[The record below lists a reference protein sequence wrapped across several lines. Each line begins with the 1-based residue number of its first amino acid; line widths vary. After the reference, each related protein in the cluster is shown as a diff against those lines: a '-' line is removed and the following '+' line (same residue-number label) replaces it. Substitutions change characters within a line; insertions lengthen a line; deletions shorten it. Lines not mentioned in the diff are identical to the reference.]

1 MQANP
6 CFRRRALAAVLLAL
20 LGGSA
25 IAAPLRLDDGVRATF
40 APRVNFAA
48 TQAQPE
54 FDQFIV
60 NFTPDSAP
68 ERDARVR
75 LGAFERAA
83 AARGSYFRFE
93 YVRPLAAGGHVV
105 RLRDVRADRS
115 LSVDPAEA
123 QALMVELARDPDVTY
138 VEPDIRLNHFFTPN
152 DPLYPQQWAYF
163 SDTAGINLAGGWQYA
178 NGTGVT
184 VAVIDT
190 GIVPHS
196 DLNANVVGGYDF
208 ISDAATAR
216 DGDGRDPNPND
227 EGDWWANSECGP
239 SVPPAEPSSWHG
251 THVAGII
258 AALTNNNNA
267 VAGVAYGAK
276 VVPIRVLGKCGG
288 SLSDISDAITWAAGG
303 SVAGVPANPNP
314 AKVINMSLGGQASCG
329 VAMQNAINSAVN
341 AGTVVVAAAG
351 NSSAD
356 VKNFVPAGCNNVVA
370 VAALTSG
377 GKLASFSNF
386 GDKIDVAAPGVGIL
400 STLNAGTSVQGA
412 ESTRKYDGTSQAAPQ
427 VAGLA
432 AMILSKGPKTPA
444 AVENLLKCQ
453 ARTVDC
459 AFDSPKSCGWGV
471 IDTLRTMK
479 AVASNLTIC
488 AQTADNP
495 LFWPSTFTND
505 NDYTIPGASMV
516 ESPNTVWGRHGN
528 ASANMQVTLKIKPLN
543 IFSLISVHDYKIELV
558 APDGTAYLLFNH
570 LNALPAS
577 YAVDVSSEVANG
589 LWKLRVSNTA
599 GGNNGIIDTWT
610 LKFN

>member
-6 CFRRRALAAVLLAL
+6 CFRRRALAAILLAL

-25 IAAPLRLDDGVRATF
+25 SAAPLRLDDSVRAAF
-40 APRVNFAA
+40 EPRVNFAA
-48 TQAQPE
+48 TEAQAE

-60 NFTPDSAP
+60 NFTPDSVP

-75 LGAFERAA
+75 LSAFDRAA
-83 AARGSYFRFE
+83 AARGGFFRFE

-105 RLRDVRADRS
+105 RLRDAARPDQR

-123 QALMVELARDPDVTY
+123 QALMVELARNPDVTY
-138 VEPDIRLNHFFTPN
+138 VEPDIRLTHAFTPN

-163 SDTAGINLAGGWQYA
+163 SDTAGINLGGGWQYA
-178 NGTGVT
+178 NGAGVT

-196 DLNANVVGGYDF
+196 DLSANVIGGYDF

-216 DGDGRDPNPND
+216 DGDGRDANPND
-227 EGDWWANSECGP
+227 EGDWWDNSECAGAV
-239 SVPPAEPSSWHG
+239 SEPSSWHG

-258 AALTNNNNA
+258 AAVTNNNSG

-288 SLSDISDAITWAAGG
+288 SLSDISDAIVWASGG

-314 AKVINMSLGGQASCG
+314 AKVINMSLGGQANCG
-329 VAMQNAINSAVN
+329 VAMQNAVNSAVN

-370 VAALTSG
+370 VAALTTA
-377 GKLASFSNF
+377 GKLASFSNY
-386 GDKIDVAAPGVGIL
+386 GDKVDVAAPGVGIL
-400 STLNAGTSVQGA
+400 STLNAGTTVQGA
-412 ESTRKYDGTSQAAPQ
+412 ESTRKYDGTSQASPQ

-432 AMILSKGPKTPA
+432 AMILSKGSKTPA
-444 AVENLLKCQ
+444 AVEQLLKCQ

-459 AFDSPKSCGWGV
+459 AFASPKSCGWGV

-479 AVASNLTIC
+479 AVATNLTVC
-488 AQTADNP
+488 AQTVDNP

-505 NDYTIPGASMV
+505 NDYTIPASSMV
-516 ESPNTVWGRHGN
+516 ESPNTVWGRYGN
-528 ASANMQVTLKIKPLN
+528 ASANMVVTLKVKALSK
-543 IFSLISVHDYKIELV
+543 FGLISVHDYKIELV
-558 APDGTAYLLFNH
+558 SPDGTAFLLFNH
-570 LNALPAS
+570 LNVLPAS
-577 YAVDVSSEVANG
+577 YSVNGSGEIANG

-599 GGNNGIIDTWT
+599 GANNGIVDTWT